1 MCFISLASFFLNFCH
16 YNIGK
21 FIFKVFFLFYTPFS
35 HFCVILRTLTGF
47 VTRKKGIRYMKKRIS
62 YALGVTCTAALL
74 LGGCS
79 SSSTYGKYMTLGEY
93 KGLEISKIKAEIT
106 DDDLEQEISYTLD
119 DNTEYFETDRA
130 AQNGD
135 MVNITYSSTMNG
147 EAFDGGSG
155 EDMDIELGAGYL
167 EGDIL
172 QDAESEIIGMKA
184 DDTKEMDL
192 TIPEDY
198 YFDDSLAGQKIHV
211 TLTVNSVSEIKR
223 PELTDEFVA
232 SISDFDTVDAYKEDL
247 KKSLEASADENNE
260 YTAGSDALTQVVENS
275 TFKGYPDDL
284 YNTCKDLYDQTNQ
297 AYAEM
302 LGLDVSDFEGTEEE
316 TKAAVESMVYEDMVI
331 TSIAEK
337 EKLTVSDDE
346 YQKYVEDNLDTYG
359 MSSVEEFE
367 STYSKDSVME
377 ELLREK
383 VQKLLLDN
391 AKITEVSEEDYYQ
404 EYEGGEES
412 STEDIIDVTM
422 DETEDVSTEAASE
435 A

>member
-1 MCFISLASFFLNFCH
+1 
-16 YNIGK
+16 
-21 FIFKVFFLFYTPFS
+21 
-35 HFCVILRTLTGF
+35 
-47 VTRKKGIRYMKKRIS
+47 
-62 YALGVTCTAALL
+62 
-74 LGGCS
+74 
-79 SSSTYGKYMTLGEY
+79 
-93 KGLEISKIKAEIT
+93 
-106 DDDLEQEISYTLD
+106 
-119 DNTEYFETDRA
+119 
-130 AQNGD
+130 
-135 MVNITYSSTMNG
+135 
-147 EAFDGGSG
+147 
-155 EDMDIELGAGYL
+155 
-167 EGDIL
+167 
-172 QDAESEIIGMKA
+172 
-184 DDTKEMDL
+184 
-192 TIPEDY
+192 
-198 YFDDSLAGQKIHV
+198 
-211 TLTVNSVSEIKR
+211 
-223 PELTDEFVA
+223 
-232 SISDFDTVDAYKEDL
+232 
-247 KKSLEASADENNE
+247 
-260 YTAGSDALTQVVENS
+260 
-275 TFKGYPDDL
+275 
-284 YNTCKDLYDQTNQ
+284 
-297 AYAEM
+297 M

-412 STEDIIDVTM
+412 STEDVIDVTM

>member
-1 MCFISLASFFLNFCH
+1 M
-16 YNIGK
+16 
-21 FIFKVFFLFYTPFS
+21 
-35 HFCVILRTLTGF
+35 
-47 VTRKKGIRYMKKRIS
+47 
-62 YALGVTCTAALL
+62 
-74 LGGCS
+74 
-79 SSSTYGKYMTLGEY
+79 
-93 KGLEISKIKAEIT
+93 
-106 DDDLEQEISYTLD
+106 
-119 DNTEYFETDRA
+119 
-130 AQNGD
+130 
-135 MVNITYSSTMNG
+135 
-147 EAFDGGSG
+147 
-155 EDMDIELGAGYL
+155 
-167 EGDIL
+167 
-172 QDAESEIIGMKA
+172 
-184 DDTKEMDL
+184 
-192 TIPEDY
+192 
-198 YFDDSLAGQKIHV
+198 
-211 TLTVNSVSEIKR
+211 
-223 PELTDEFVA
+223 
-232 SISDFDTVDAYKEDL
+232 
-247 KKSLEASADENNE
+247 
-260 YTAGSDALTQVVENS
+260 ENS

-412 STEDIIDVTM
+412 STEDVIDVTM